1 MSNTHGEPG
10 SAAGGVAQAASKTT
24 SPILIIAAVSV
35 IIFSA
40 VGVGVMTGLIPSSLS
55 RGGDAQ
61 VAQKTEPAKVEAP
74 APVTQPAPTVAAPA
88 PQPAPAPAPRV
99 AAAPKATAPAPA
111 AQAPVQRQTSDA
123 AREARREERREARRA
138 AAAQSCPAC
147 GRVVKVNVVEV
158 QGDGSGLGAIAG
170 GVAGAVIGNQVG
182 GGSGR
187 RIATVAGAAGGAYAG
202 HQAEKYYKSGKRYDV
217 IVRMQDGTNRTI
229 SYDTEPGYRA
239 GDNVRVVDGK
249 LVARN

>member
-1 MSNTHGEPG
+1 MSNTQGGPG
-10 SAAGGVAQAASKTT
+10 STAGGVAKAASKT
-24 SPILIIAAVSV
+24 SPILIIAAISV

-40 VGVGVMTGLIPSSLS
+40 VGVGVMTGIIPNSFS
-55 RGGDAQ
+55 RAGDAQ

-74 APVTQPAPTVAAPA
+74 AAQPAPKVAAPA
-88 PQPAPAPAPRV
+88 PQPAPAPAPKV
-99 AAAPKATAPAPA
+99 AAAPPAPAPA
-111 AQAPVQRQTSDA
+111 PVAQAPAPRQPSDA
-123 AREARREERREARRA
+123 AREARREERREARRV
-138 AAAQSCPAC
+138 AAAQSCPEC

-158 QGDGSGLGAIAG
+158 KGEGSGLGAIAG

-182 GGSGR
+182 DGSGR

-229 SYDTEPGYRA
+229 SYDKEPGFRA